1 MRVADFVFV
10 LRPLIMVPAW
20 SFYAL
25 GVYLAPVPARVELFS
40 VIVQPGFWCLTALL
54 ASAYVVNQIFDQES
68 DRLNGKGLF
77 LTHGV
82 FRVRTMIVIALACFL
97 GASWLFQ
104 KVGEAQRIPLVAAM
118 LLAFAYS
125 LPPLRLCARP
135 GPDLVA
141 NAIGYGGL
149 AFAAGSG
156 GVSEYALQA
165 FIDAYPWMMLVGATF
180 LHTTILDVDGD
191 AAAGKRTTTVAIGV
205 LRSATLATVLAAGT
219 FAVLL
224 YRYFERNG
232 SWSAAIVTGL
242 ALGGVAA
249 ANVVIARAEK
259 RDASRRTVL
268 RARTSSR
275 TVQGITLL
283 IALWASLRDPMLLAL
298 IVPLIVAAR
307 YYYRA
312 RFYLRYPG

>member
-1 MRVADFVFV
+1 VFV

-25 GVYLAPVPARVELFS
+25 GVHLPPVPTQVELFS
-40 VIVQPGFWCLTALL
+40 VLVQPGFWCLTALL
-54 ASAYVVNQIFDQES
+54 ASAYVVNQIFDQQS

-82 FRVRTMIVIALACFL
+82 FRTRAMIAITLVCFL

-104 KVGEAQRIPLVAAM
+104 KVEGAQRIPLVAAM
-118 LLAFAYS
+118 VLALVYS

-135 GPDLVA
+135 GFDLVA

-149 AFAAGSG
+149 ALAAGAG
-156 GVSEYALQA
+156 AVTDYALQA
-165 FIDAYPWMMLVGATF
+165 FIDSYPWMMLVAAIF

-205 LRSATLATVLAAGT
+205 ARSAALATVFAAGA
-219 FAVLL
+219 FAVIL
-224 YRYFERNG
+224 YRFLEKNG
-232 SWSAAIVTGL
+232 PWTAVIVTG
-242 ALGGVAA
+242 ASMAIVAV
-249 ANVVIARAEK
+249 ANVAILRAEK
-259 RDASRRTVL
+259 RDASRRPAA
-268 RARTSSR
+268 RARASSR
-275 TVQGITLL
+275 TVQVITAL
-283 IALWASLRDPMLLAL
+283 IALWVCMRDPILLAL
-298 IVPLIVAAR
+298 IVPLAIAAR

-312 RFYLRYPG
+312 RFYIRYPC